1 MGWLQILTGLG
12 DQVADYPFSRGDI
25 GRYQA
30 LVARADERCVDDQTA
45 RDMLLDNYADRL
57 GRETSIFGRQ
67 MLHRRLRGGGD
78 GWRVR
83 ALLVAP
89 EALARLG
96 QLCRPLRTAETEIA
110 EPLFGDALPPARGWV
125 RWLWVLPVAWLASI
139 ALAFVLPLGW
149 VAAVA
154 LTMVLVAI
162 QTAWHE
168 RAQEWDRV
176 LLPLRTMLDV
186 HHAVGNEPDDAGLL
200 TPFVAD
206 AAAAGKLR
214 RRFELALGDR
224 VPGQR
229 EYRDWLLQSNV
240 KRYCATRTAL
250 MEHRDFLRRSFEL
263 VADLE
268 ADCALARHLQTTDVF
283 CWAEPAAA
291 LTLRGVVHPLLAQ
304 PAPVDFGLGDGEGAF
319 ISGQNGVGKS
329 TLLRTVGIN
338 LIAAR
343 AFGFCYAA
351 SARVPSAPVYAS
363 MQSEDAMDSGES
375 LYMAELRRA
384 RELLALAAQGPA
396 VFIIDE
402 IFRGTN
408 HLESVSAAAAVLH
421 ELARHHLVIV
431 SSHNLELAPLLRS
444 QLAPFCVQAVDGAVR
459 VRAGVLV
466 ATNGIRL
473 LAGSGFDP
481 AIGRDADTVFAWLSR
496 HARGD
501 EAGPPPVLGAAVT
514 AEPVAVSVP
523 DPDVVTSS
531 SV

>member
-1 MGWLQILTGLG
+1 MGWLQILTGLDDG
-12 DQVADYPFSRGDI
+12 VADYPFSRSDI
-25 GRYQA
+25 GRYHA
-30 LVARADERCVDDQTA
+30 LVARADERNLDDQTA
-45 RDMLLDNYADRL
+45 RDMLLDDYADRL
-57 GRETSIFGRQ
+57 GRDTSIFGRQ
-67 MLHRRLRGGGD
+67 MLHRRLRSGGD
-78 GWRVR
+78 GTRVR
-83 ALLVAP
+83 ALLAAP
-89 EALARLG
+89 DLLARLG
-96 QLCRPLRTAETEIA
+96 AICRPLRAAETEIA
-110 EPLFGDALPPARGWV
+110 EHLFGEPLPPAPRWV
-125 RWLWVLPVAWLASI
+125 RWLWTLPVAWLASI

-149 VAAVA
+149 IAAVA
-154 LTMVLVAI
+154 LTLVLVAI

-168 RAQEWDRV
+168 RAAEWDRV

-186 HHAVGNEPDDAGLL
+186 HQALGREPDDAGLL

-206 AAAAGKLR
+206 AAAASKLR

-229 EYRDWLLQSNV
+229 EYRDWLLQANV

-263 VADLE
+263 VAALE
-268 ADCALARHLQTTDVF
+268 ADCALARHLQDADVV
-283 CWAEPAAA
+283 CWAQPAAR
-291 LTLRGVVHPLLAQ
+291 LTLQGVVHPLLAQ
-304 PAPVDFGLGDGEGAF
+304 PAPLDFELCEGEGAF

-343 AFGFCYAA
+343 AFGFCYATVA
-351 SARVPSAPVYAS
+351 HVPSVPVYAS

-408 HLESVSAAAAVLH
+408 HLESVSAATAVLH
-421 ELARHHLVIV
+421 ELARHHVVIV
-431 SSHNLELAPLLRS
+431 SSHNLELAPLLRTR
-444 QLAPFCVQAVDGAVR
+444 LAPFCVEARDGPVR
-459 VRAGVLV
+459 VRPGVLV
-466 ATNGIRL
+466 DTNGIRL

-481 AIGRDADTVFAWLSR
+481 AIGRDADIVFAWLSR
-496 HARGD
+496 HARGED
-501 EAGPPPVLGAAVT
+501 AGPVPVLGTVEETTRFGRAGGSFRA
-514 AEPVAVSVP
+514 
-523 DPDVVTSS
+523 
-531 SV
+531 

>member
-1 MGWLQILTGLG
+1 MGWLQILTGLD
-12 DQVADYPFSRGDI
+12 DQVADYPFSRDDI
-25 GRYQA
+25 GRYHA
-30 LVARADERCVDDQTA
+30 LVARVDERCIDDQTA
-45 RDMLLDNYADRL
+45 RDMLLDDYADRL

-78 GWRVR
+78 GARVR
-83 ALLVAP
+83 ALLAAP
-89 EALARLG
+89 DLLARAG
-96 QLCRPLRTAETEIA
+96 AICRPLRTADTEIA
-110 EPLFGDALPPARGWV
+110 EVLFGAALPAAPQWV

-139 ALAFVLPLGW
+139 ALAFILPLGW

-154 LTMVLVAI
+154 LTLVLVAI

-168 RAQEWDRV
+168 RAQAWDRV

-186 HHAVGNEPDDAGLL
+186 HHALGREPDDAGLL
-200 TPFVAD
+200 APFVA
-206 AAAAGKLR
+206 AAPAAGKLR
-214 RRFELALGDR
+214 RRFALALGDR

-229 EYRDWLLQSNV
+229 EYRDWLLQANV
-240 KRYCATRTAL
+240 KRYCATRAAV
-250 MEHRDFLRRSFEL
+250 MAHRDFLRRSFEL
-263 VADLE
+263 VAALE
-268 ADCALARHLQTTDVF
+268 ADCALARHLQGLARF
-283 CWAEPAAA
+283 CWAEPAGSLA
-291 LTLRGVVHPLLAQ
+291 LQGVVHPLLAQ
-304 PAPVDFGLGDGEGAF
+304 PAPVDFGLARDGEGAF
-319 ISGQNGVGKS
+319 VSGQNGVGKS

-343 AFGFCYAA
+343 AFGFCYAT
-351 SARVPSAPVYAS
+351 SARVPPCPVYAS

-421 ELARHHLVIV
+421 ELARRHLVIV

-444 QLAPFCVQAVDGAVR
+444 QLAPFCVEAVDGQVR
-459 VRAGVLV
+459 VRPGVLV
-466 ATNGIRL
+466 DTNGIRL

-481 AIGRDADTVFAWLSR
+481 AIQRDAETVFAWLSR
-496 HARGD
+496 HARGED
-501 EAGPPPVLGAAVT
+501 AGPPPVLT
-514 AEPVAVSVP
+514 AQNPGQSPVLRQQA
-523 DPDVVTSS
+523 
-531 SV
+531 

>member
-1 MGWLQILTGLG
+1 MGWLQILTGLN
-12 DQVADYPFSRGDI
+12 DEVADYPFSRGDI
-25 GRYQA
+25 GRYHA
-30 LVARADERCVDDQTA
+30 LVAGEDERGVDDQTA
-45 RDMLLDNYADRL
+45 RDMLLDDYADRV
-57 GRETSIFGRQ
+57 GRDTSIFGRQ
-67 MLHRRLRGGGD
+67 MLHRRLRSGGD
-78 GWRVR
+78 GTRVR
-83 ALLVAP
+83 ALLAAP
-89 EALARLG
+89 ELLQRLG
-96 QLCRPLRTAETEIA
+96 VICRPLRSADTEIA
-110 EPLFGDALPPARGWV
+110 EHLFGAALPPTPGWV

-154 LTMVLVAI
+154 LTLVLVAI

-168 RAQEWDRV
+168 RAAEWDRV

-186 HHAVGNEPDDAGLL
+186 HQALGREPDDAGLL
-200 TPFVAD
+200 TPFAPD

-229 EYRDWLLQSNV
+229 EYRDWLLQANV

-250 MEHRDFLRRSFEL
+250 MAHRDFLRRSFAL
-263 VADLE
+263 VAALE
-268 ADCALARHLQTTDVF
+268 ADCALARHLQGAEVF

-291 LTLRGVVHPLLAQ
+291 LTLSGVVHPLLAQ
-304 PAPVDFGLGDGEGAF
+304 PAPLDFALGRQGEGAF

-343 AFGFCYAA
+343 AFGFCYATA
-351 SARVPSAPVYAS
+351 AHVPAFPVYAS

-408 HLESVSAAAAVLH
+408 HLESVSAATAVLH

-431 SSHNLELAPLLRS
+431 SSHNLELALLLRT
-444 QLAPFCVQAVDGAVR
+444 QLAPFCVEAVDGVVR
-459 VRAGVLV
+459 VRPGVLV
-466 ATNGIRL
+466 ETNGIRL

-481 AIGRDADTVFAWLSR
+481 AIQCDADIVFAWLSR
-496 HARGD
+496 HARGED
-501 EAGPPPVLGAAVT
+501 AGPPPVLTSEKPGQT
-514 AEPVAVSVP
+514 PVLRQQA
-523 DPDVVTSS
+523 
-531 SV
+531 